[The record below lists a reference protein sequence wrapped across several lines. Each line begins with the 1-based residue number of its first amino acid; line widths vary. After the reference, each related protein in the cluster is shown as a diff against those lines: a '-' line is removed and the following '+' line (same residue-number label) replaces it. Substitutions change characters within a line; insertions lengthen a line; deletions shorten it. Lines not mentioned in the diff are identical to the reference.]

1 MTLVQTTLRFGN
13 YATSAVFL
21 LLAAGSLVTWARAI
35 LYWGSPQPY
44 ATAMLWSLFTVVGL
58 GAVIFVEWLQ
68 NGGA

>member
-1 MTLVQTTLRFGN
+1 MTLVQAAFRFAN

-21 LLAAGSLVTWARAI
+21 LLAGGSLVAWALAI
-35 LYWGSPQPY
+35 LHWGSPQPY
-44 ATAMLWSLFTVVGL
+44 ATAVLWSLFTTLGL